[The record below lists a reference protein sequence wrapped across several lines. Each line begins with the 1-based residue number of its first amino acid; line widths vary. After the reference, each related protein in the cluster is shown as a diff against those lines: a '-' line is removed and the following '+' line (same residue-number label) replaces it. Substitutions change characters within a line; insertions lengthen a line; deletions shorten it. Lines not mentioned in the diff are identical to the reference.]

1 METGLPHA
9 PHNTL
14 PSTRTL
20 LTSLVASIGRSATG
34 VEQTISNPLANA
46 SEETKSMLLTLHTLF
61 PNELLPALDLLD
73 RGLVT
78 RFTLGREGMSDKAPG
93 NAHDHSDTTN
103 EPPEHRST
111 TNQSATYY
119 VRSSAVNARSKYR
132 VDNPTYYEVH
142 LNPWSCSCPAF
153 AFSAFPATLRDD
165 QSATVEVD
173 QSTSYGWRFGGVSR
187 GSDAPVCKHLLA
199 CVLIAHCQPFAQM
212 VEEREVSL
220 EEVAGWAAG
229 WGD

>member
-20 LTSLVASIGRSATG
+20 LTSLVSSIGKTATED
-34 VEQTISNPLANA
+34 EQTVANPLADA
-46 SEETKSMLLTLHTLF
+46 SEETKSLLLTLHTLF

-78 RFTLGREGMSDKAPG
+78 RFALSRKRPSGEDNGPLEHPDQRS
-93 NAHDHSDTTN
+93 AHQSPVH
-103 EPPEHRST
+103 P
-111 TNQSATYY
+111 SATYY
-119 VRSSAVNARSKYR
+119 VRSSAVNPRSKYR
-132 VDNPTYYEVH
+132 VENPTYHEVY
-142 LNPWSCSCPAF
+142 LNAWSCSCPAF
-153 AFSAFPATLRDD
+153 AFSAFPATLPDD
-165 QSATVEVD
+165 QSATVEDD
-173 QSTSYGWRFGGVSR
+173 QSTSYGWRFGGVTR

-199 CVLIAHCQPFAQM
+199 CVMIAHCEPFARM
-212 VEEREVSL
+212 AGEKEVSL
-220 EEVAGWAAG
+220 EEMAGWAAG